1 MATNYTELME
11 EMPEDRA
18 LAWAWLLE
26 EEQESAWLILSV
38 ASFAEVARLK
48 NFLRLNE
55 RRERD
60 FDRILR
66 EHAPVGDAP
75 IDNGNGLAWEVRES
89 YDWEHGLYRNTAN
102 GPQKVLDECI
112 VPEGLLVVNSVVE
125 ALQVRIIT
133 AVEGRERNVVIPSS
147 VISSTRPSTEI
158 ETECG
163 ETWTPEEA
171 GHVQK
176 YLAWLKRNIPEELR
190 IQAFKRPGWKDDHL
204 LIPGIPNGVKWIGDS
219 RLTEYGK
226 AGWTAEKDE
235 ATDLVK
241 SLYEEAI
248 HFEKFGAMLGG
259 SVCSVFLKP
268 MGAHGFLIHNVGM
281 STQGKTESA
290 KSAMSVYGDP
300 DEIMKDWNATAVG
313 LNELVSLH
321 GVLPV
326 LLDETGTANKRI
338 ANDQI
343 IQLIFQVSTGRGRA
357 RSTQSGGLAKASDP
371 TNLVV
376 LSTGERRLT
385 SAGTEGGIRARVIE
399 QEAPIFPTK
408 EDSQRVAAIANQLH
422 GYIINQISN
431 GAYGWLTEYREI
443 FEILLPQIETS
454 VTDPIAVRLS
464 KAITHCMAGL
474 ALVGIMGGI
483 DKATAIQQVLEVGK
497 KVASVS
503 AATIYSDGEDQ
514 SIKFYNAIMEWTFR
528 YNGNFAQEVGQLFQR
543 KDADPE
549 NKSVNDREVMGLI
562 KDGFIAIVPAVLDRI
577 AKEANID
584 DYQVLLKPLAEQ
596 GKLIPSTGG
605 RLQKSYSCR
614 VGKKVVSSRL
624 YVFKMED
631 EEEEEAA

>member
-1 MATNYTELME
+1 MTNFTELME
-11 EMPEDRA
+11 ALPDDRA
-18 LAWAWLLE
+18 NAWSWLLE
-26 EEQESAWLILSV
+26 GEQESAWLILTTS
-38 ASFAEVARLK
+38 SFAEVARLK

-66 EHAPVGDAP
+66 EHAPVDPDAANQP
-75 IDNGNGLAWEVRES
+75 ANGLAWEVRES
-89 YDWEHGLYRNTAN
+89 YDWEHGLYRNTAD
-102 GPQKVLDECI
+102 GPVKVLDECI
-112 VPEGLLVVNSVVE
+112 IPEGLLVVNSVVE
-125 ALQVRIIT
+125 ALQVKVST
-133 AVEGRERNVVIPSS
+133 SVEGRERKVVISSS
-147 VISSTRPSTEI
+147 VISSRNPSTEI
-158 ETECG
+158 EAECG

-171 GHVQK
+171 KEVQK
-176 YLAWLKRNIPEELR
+176 YLAWLKRNTPEELR

-235 ATDLVK
+235 AKDLVK

-248 HFEKFGAMLGG
+248 HFEKFGVMLGG
-259 SVCSVFLKP
+259 STCSVFLKQ
-268 MGAHGFLIHNVGM
+268 MGLHAHGFLIHNVGM
-281 STQGKTESA
+281 STKGKTESA
-290 KSAMSVYGDP
+290 KSAISVYGDP

-313 LNELVSLH
+313 LSELVSLH

-326 LLDETGTANKRI
+326 LLDETGTANKKI

-343 IQLIFQVSTGRGRA
+343 IQLIFQVGTGRGRA
-357 RSTQSGGLAKASDP
+357 RSTQTGGLAKASEP

-408 EDSQRVAAIANQLH
+408 EDSQRVAGIARQLH
-422 GYIINQISN
+422 GYIINVIAD
-431 GAYGWLTEYREI
+431 GAYGWLTEYKSI
-443 FEILLPQIETS
+443 FETLLPQLESSI
-454 VTDPIAVRLS
+454 TDTIAVRLCT
-464 KAITHCMAGL
+464 AITHCMTGL
-474 ALVGIMGGI
+474 ALVGMIGGL
-483 DKATAIQQVLEVGK
+483 DKDTVIKQVLEIGK
-497 KVASVS
+497 KVAAES

-514 SIKFYNAIMEWTFR
+514 SIKFYNAVMEWAFR
-528 YNGNFAQEVGQLFQR
+528 YNGNFAQEVSQLFQK
-543 KDADPE
+543 KDADPD

-562 KDGFIAIVPAVLDRI
+562 KDGMIAIVPAILDRI

-596 GKLIPSTGG
+596 GKLILSSDG
-605 RLQKSYSCR
+605 RLQKSYSTR
-614 VGKKVVSSRL
+614 IGKKVVSSRL
-624 YVFKMED
+624 YVFNMED
-631 EEEEEAA
+631 GAE